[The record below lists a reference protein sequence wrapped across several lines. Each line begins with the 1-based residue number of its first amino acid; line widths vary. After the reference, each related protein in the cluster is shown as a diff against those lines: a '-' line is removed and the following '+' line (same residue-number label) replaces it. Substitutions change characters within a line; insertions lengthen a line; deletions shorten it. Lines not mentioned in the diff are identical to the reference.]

1 MRRVATSKTFAGV
14 CLLGFGLLFCGAL
27 VLNAQ
32 LRPKLPYPGQGTLPN
47 RNAGQAGGETHV
59 VIERE
64 PAVLIAP
71 KAYQVALALDP
82 AKRVQLAAVEDG
94 VIRRIQCGIGKPLAA
109 EAEALRI
116 DDRALQLKLERAK
129 ANFRAAEIE
138 LRRAQTGKDADLI
151 EIAEAKQQAA
161 KAELDLGEFEA
172 GQAIVRAPFDG
183 VVLRV
188 NVIAGEW
195 VRAGQP
201 LAELA
206 DVTKLKVEIPV
217 DRQDENSAQGKTVEL
232 KIEDAVV
239 EGTIEHVL
247 PPAERFQPLRDI
259 VDSVASAIV
268 VLDNA
273 GGKYAVG
280 QTVHSPLIP
289 RHPVC
294 EVAKSSL
301 KTHPDGGW
309 KLQVIRTGVV
319 HDVAVTA
326 LGRVGEDR
334 MYVSGP
340 FAQGDEVITKT
351 SKELPSGTQVA
362 QDPRANPQFSRPGV
376 PVRLPGKFDDDDDP
390 S

>member
-1 MRRVATSKTFAGV
+1 MRRVAISKSFAGV
-14 CLLGFGLLFCGAL
+14 LGFGLLFCGVL

-47 RNAGQAGGETHV
+47 RSAGLAGADTHV

-71 KAYQVALALDP
+71 KAYQVPLALEP
-82 AKRVQLAAVEDG
+82 AKRVELAAVEDG
-94 VIRRIQCGIGKPLAA
+94 VIQRIQCGIGKPLAA
-109 EAEALRI
+109 EAEALRM

-138 LRRAQTGKDADLI
+138 HHRAQTGKDVDSI
-151 EIAEAKQQAA
+151 EIAKAKQQAA
-161 KAELDLGEFEA
+161 KAELDLAELEA
-172 GQAIVRAPFDG
+172 GRAIVRAPFDG
-183 VVLRV
+183 VVLRL
-188 NVIAGEW
+188 NAIAGEW

-206 DVTKLKVEIPV
+206 DVAKLKVEIPV
-217 DRQDENSAQGKTVEL
+217 DRQDENSVQGKTVKL
-232 KIEDAVV
+232 KMEDAMV
-239 EGTIEHVL
+239 EGTIEHIL
-247 PPAERFQPLRDI
+247 PPAEKFQPLRDI
-259 VDSVASAIV
+259 VDSVVSAIV
-268 VLDNA
+268 VFDNA

-301 KTHPDGGW
+301 KPQEDGSW
-309 KLQVIRTGVV
+309 KLQVIRNGVV
-319 HDVAVTA
+319 HDVAVAA
-326 LGRVGEDR
+326 LGRLGEER

-340 FAQGDEVITKT
+340 FAQGDEVITKS

-362 QDPRANPQFSRPGV
+362 QNPRANPRFSRPGT